1 MSAVRTLGLR
11 ARLSIALVAVAL
23 LAVATATLLS
33 SRGIDPRLSEA
44 ARARLD
50 RSARSTADVAA
61 RIYRRDR
68 AWTRGAA
75 FEVEHVALTNG
86 VNATVF
92 TSGGRI
98 VASER
103 DGVEAKPPAPA
114 GETAAAPVVVGGR
127 NVGTVRVAPVSGSLL
142 TPEEVNLRDSL
153 GRLHMV
159 AAVIAAAAALVVAL
173 LLAQTLSR
181 PLRRIRAGA
190 ELIERG
196 DLDARVPPGGD
207 REVRAVAHALNRLAE
222 TLEHEEEVRKESV
235 ADLAHELRTPV
246 GGLLSRIE
254 AALDGVLADG
264 QRNLEAM
271 REEALRLTRLLDDLD
286 RLAAAER
293 PGLLLDKRPVDLAAV
308 GERAAEQLGPAFA
321 EKQIELETDLG
332 EAWVDGDQD
341 RLLQIATNLLSNA
354 ARYTEPG
361 GRARLSVRRRERSV
375 VMEVDDTGSGIE
387 PGDLAHIFKR
397 FWRAD
402 KSRSRATGGAG
413 IGLAIVRE
421 LVIAHNGR
429 IDVESVPGV
438 GSRFRVSLPAAAG
451 RAHAGDGREGPAR
464 HMRSEARQQAQA
476 SARDG

>member
-1 MSAVRTLGLR
+1 MLGLR

-23 LAVATATLLS
+23 LAVAIATLLS

-68 AWTRGAA
+68 KWTSRAA

-86 VNATVF
+86 VSATVF
-92 TSGGRI
+92 SSGGRI
-98 VASER
+98 VASSRE
-103 DGVEAKPPAPA
+103 GVEAEPPAPA
-114 GETAAAPVVVGGR
+114 GETAAAPVAVGGQS
-127 NVGTVRVAPVSGSLL
+127 VGTVRVAPVSDSLL

-153 GRLHMV
+153 GRLHML
-159 AAVIAAAAALVVAL
+159 AAAIAAAAALVVAL

-190 ELIERG
+190 ERIERG

-222 TLEHEEEVRKESV
+222 TLEHEEEARKERV

-254 AALDGVLADG
+254 AAQDGVLTDD

-271 REEALRLTRLLDDLD
+271 RGEALRLTRLLDDLD
-286 RLAAAER
+286 RLAAAEQ
-293 PGLLLDKRPVDLAAV
+293 PGLLLDKRPVDLGAV
-308 GERAAEQLGPAFA
+308 GGRAAEQLGPAFA
-321 EKQIELETDLG
+321 EKGIVLQTDLG
-332 EAWVDGDQD
+332 EAWVDGDED

-375 VMEVDDTGSGIE
+375 VMEVDDTGSGIDPQE
-387 PGDLAHIFKR
+387 LPHIFER

-413 IGLAIVRE
+413 IGLAIVRQ
-421 LVIAHNGR
+421 LVIAHDAR
-429 IDVESVPGV
+429 IDVESVPRV
-438 GSRFRVSLPAAAG
+438 GSRFRVTFSAAAAP
-451 RAHAGDGREGPAR
+451 AHDGDGRGGPSPRTRAR
-464 HMRSEARQQAQA
+464 APQQAQA
-476 SARDG
+476 PPRDG

>member
-1 MSAVRTLGLR
+1 
-11 ARLSIALVAVAL
+11 
-23 LAVATATLLS
+23 
-33 SRGIDPRLSEA
+33 
-44 ARARLD
+44 
-50 RSARSTADVAA
+50 
-61 RIYRRDR
+61 
-68 AWTRGAA
+68 
-75 FEVEHVALTNG
+75 
-86 VNATVF
+86 
-92 TSGGRI
+92 
-98 VASER
+98 
-103 DGVEAKPPAPA
+103 
-114 GETAAAPVVVGGR
+114 
-127 NVGTVRVAPVSGSLL
+127 
-142 TPEEVNLRDSL
+142 
-153 GRLHMV
+153 MV
-159 AAVIAAAAALVVAL
+159 AAVIAAAASIVVAL
-173 LLAQTLSR
+173 LIAQTLSR
-181 PLRRIRAGA
+181 PLSRIRAGA

-254 AALDGVLADG
+254 AAQDGVLADD

-321 EKQIELETDLG
+321 EKQIELQTDLG
-332 EAWVDGDQD
+332 EAGVDGDED

-375 VMEVDDTGSGIE
+375 VMEVDDAGSGIE
-387 PGDLAHIFKR
+387 PGDLPHIFKR

-413 IGLAIVRE
+413 IGLAIVQE
-421 LVIAHNGR
+421 LVLAHDGK
-429 IDVESVPGV
+429 IDVDSAPGE
-438 GSRFRVSLPAAAG
+438 GARFRVTFPAG
-451 RAHAGDGREGPAR
+451 LEQGHIGGDGAGLPRRPR
-464 HMRSEARQQAQA
+464 I
-476 SARDG
+476 SARE